1 MLEEKLDMLM
11 KMMQAMGTDIQK
23 RFDGME
29 ERLTSIDER
38 LQRVEEKTDASYLMV
53 QEVGKGVAQLQ
64 VDVNELREEV
74 EYLHTK
80 AVEHDKKLFKIEKR
94 IH

>member
-1 MLEEKLDMLM
+1 M
-11 KMMQAMGTDIQK
+11 
-23 RFDGME
+23 
-29 ERLTSIDER
+29 
-38 LQRVEEKTDASYLMV
+38 MV
-53 QEVGKGVAQLQ
+53 QEAGKGVAQLQ